1 MLTRSVLQ
9 IYLLNKAVRTM
20 SFYIINLL
28 LQFQLKDL
36 LEGIEKV
43 GEFCFSYALMFYR
56 WFFLFYF
63 FFYKWFLKLNNNHR
77 THLITNIINKTHI
90 FFYFENS
97 LRREID
103 ISVTK
108 NFRSISLLFLFNI
121 LSLNEHFTSNYNPNL
136 IYILLTFNSLK
147 YLKGVSINPIQDGS
161 INTDKDCILI
171 YIFKLF

>member
-56 WFFLFYF
+56 
-63 FFYKWFLKLNNNHR
+63 
-77 THLITNIINKTHI
+77 
-90 FFYFENS
+90 
-97 LRREID
+97 
-103 ISVTK
+103 
-108 NFRSISLLFLFNI
+108 
-121 LSLNEHFTSNYNPNL
+121 
-136 IYILLTFNSLK
+136 
-147 YLKGVSINPIQDGS
+147 
-161 INTDKDCILI
+161 
-171 YIFKLF
+171 